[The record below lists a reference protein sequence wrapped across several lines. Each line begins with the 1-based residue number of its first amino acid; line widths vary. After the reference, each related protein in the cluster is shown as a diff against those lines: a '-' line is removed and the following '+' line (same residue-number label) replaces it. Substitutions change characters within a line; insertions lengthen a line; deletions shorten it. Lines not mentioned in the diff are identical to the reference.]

1 MSRIKG
7 ITISIDGETRG
18 LDKALQDVNKRSRD
32 LQSELRQ
39 VDRLLK
45 FNPQNTEL
53 LAQRQKLL
61 ADQVE
66 NTRERLTRLK
76 NAQAEVQAQFERGEI
91 GAEQYRAF
99 QREIIETES
108 KLKHFESQL
117 ESSRTKLEKYGEAMQ
132 KAGGRLKDVG
142 DRTTEIGKGLSMKVT
157 TPLLGVGTA
166 AVMVGAEFE
175 QSMSKVS
182 ALSGATGDDLER
194 LEGQARELGKTT
206 VFSAT
211 QAAEAQAFLAMA
223 GYEVNEILDSMPG
236 LLNLAAAGQMDL
248 GRAADIT
255 TNIMSAFGIEADRTA
270 HVADVLAKASA
281 SANTDVSQL
290 GEAIKY
296 LGPVANS
303 LGWSLEESTAAV
315 MSLSNAGI
323 QGSMAG
329 QAFASSLA
337 RLAKP
342 TREMENLMRDLNIS
356 FFDADG
362 VMRPLPDVIA
372 ELERGLQGMTAE
384 QKSAALS
391 TLFGAEAYKHW
402 AVLLDEGSE
411 TLSENTQMLIEADG
425 AAKQMADTMSD
436 NFIGALNQMKSA
448 LSESAIIIF
457 KNIQPALE
465 SLVERVKSAAEWFNN
480 LSPRMQNMII
490 LAGGF
495 AAAIGP
501 LLVVLGTLA
510 ASLGSI
516 INIMGKL
523 LPLFSGSKS
532 AIGVFRTGIAALSG
546 PIGIAIAA
554 ITAFIAIGI
563 ALYKNW
569 DDVKKYLENTWNGIK
584 NVSTNIWNAIKN
596 FFSSTWDTISRTV
609 SNVLNQIRNSISN
622 NFNNMLNSVRNV
634 LTNLRNTVTNIWNN
648 VLSFLRGINLYSIG
662 ADIMRGFLNGIT
674 SLAGQIRDR
683 ARSIADSVKNTIKS
697 ALRIASPSKVMKQ
710 LGEWTVEGLDDGL
723 RSVMSDIRKT
733 ADELANATIP
743 NISTS
748 QFDDFMN
755 NSSLITNPAQ
765 LSQTI
770 EIPIYLDGR
779 EIARGTAQFMNRELQ
794 NIQNIR
800 GRSIGLV

>member
-142 DRTTEIGKGLSMKVT
+142 DRTTEIGKDLSMKVT

-501 LLVVLGTLA
+501 LLVILGTLA

-554 ITAFIAIGI
+554 IAAFIAIGV

-634 LTNLRNTVTNIWNN
+634 LTNLRNTITNIWNN

-723 RSVMSDIRKT
+723 RSMMSDIRKT
-733 ADELANATIP
+733 ANELANATIP

-755 NSSLITNPAQ
+755 NSSPIANPAQ

>member
-117 ESSRTKLEKYGEAMQ
+117 ESSRNKLEKYGEAMQ

-142 DRTTEIGKGLSMKVT
+142 DRTTEIGKDLSMKVT

-411 TLSENTQMLIEADG
+411 TLSENTQMLVEADG

-457 KNIQPALE
+457 KNVQPALE

-662 ADIMRGFLNGIT
+662 ADIMRGLLNGIT

-723 RSVMSDIRKT
+723 RSMMSDIRKT
-733 ADELANATIP
+733 AEELANATIP

-755 NSSLITNPAQ
+755 NSSPITNPAQ

>member
-142 DRTTEIGKGLSMKVT
+142 DRTTEIGKDLSMKVT

-223 GYEVNEILDSMPG
+223 GYKVNEILDSMPG

-554 ITAFIAIGI
+554 IAAFIAIGV

-634 LTNLRNTVTNIWNN
+634 LTNLRNTITNIWNN

-723 RSVMSDIRKT
+723 RSMMSDIRKT
-733 ADELANATIP
+733 ANELANATIP

-755 NSSLITNPAQ
+755 NSSPIANPAQ

>member
-142 DRTTEIGKGLSMKVT
+142 DQTTEIGKGLSMKVT

-175 QSMSKVS
+175 RSMSKVS
-182 ALSGATGDDLER
+182 ALSGATGDDLKR

-236 LLNLAAAGQMDL
+236 LLDLAAAGQMDL

-270 HVADVLAKASA
+270 HVADALAKASA

-329 QAFASSLA
+329 QAFASSLS

-411 TLSENTQMLIEADG
+411 TLSENTQMLVEADG

-448 LSESAIIIF
+448 LSESAIVIF

-501 LLVVLGTLA
+501 LLVVLGTLS

-662 ADIMRGFLNGIT
+662 ADIMRGLLNGIT

-723 RSVMSDIRKT
+723 RSMMSDIRKT